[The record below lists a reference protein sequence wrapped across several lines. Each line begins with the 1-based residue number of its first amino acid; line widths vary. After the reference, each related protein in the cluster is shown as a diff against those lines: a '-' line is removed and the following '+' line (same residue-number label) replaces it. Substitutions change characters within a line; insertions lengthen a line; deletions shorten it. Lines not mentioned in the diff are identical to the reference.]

1 MKKNVLSLLL
11 AGCGVLSA
19 AALDLELRNG
29 TTLPDIQFVRPALH
43 GVTLITTDPAGQSH
57 LVTVPFSAISL
68 PSLYSLRQYL
78 MRNNLPSWDSPQID
92 PPAWSA
98 SSAALNLYLR
108 RYAAPAV
115 MLSDGAVWIRLGAP
129 GCWQDDSSPCGGPFI
144 YPQDQSQNQ

>member
-1 MKKNVLSLLL
+1 MKKNALPFVL
-11 AGCGVLSA
+11 ACCMLSA

-29 TTLPDIQFVRPALH
+29 GTLPDIQFVQPALH
-43 GVTLITTDPAGQSH
+43 GVTLITTDQMGKSH

-98 SSAALNLYLR
+98 SIAALNLYLR
-108 RYAAPAV
+108 RYTAPSV

-129 GCWQDDSSPCGGPFI
+129 GWRDSCSSCGGPFI
-144 YPQDQSQNQ
+144 FSPCPPQNQ